1 MSDFNPA
8 LRPGLRLG
16 AYPER
21 HKADMDWLDHGV
33 QSLQGLVSR
42 QGIFQNLPMQR
53 FLKRVNSYSGAASE
67 LSDAELKT
75 RTRELRRLLQQHG
88 LADKTTA
95 EVFALI
101 RESAERCIGKRHYDV
116 QIMGGWTMLQGRLA
130 EIETGEGKTL
140 TATLPACTAAL
151 AGIPVHIITVNDYL
165 VERDAQNMTPLY
177 ERLGLTVGIIT
188 EDMDETARRD
198 AYACDVVYG
207 TNKQI
212 AFDYLRD
219 RIVMRHA
226 PCRLAMQ
233 VESLHDTS
241 SRARR
246 LLMRGL
252 CFAIVDEAD
261 SVLIDEACTPLLISQ
276 TGQENT
282 EMSAQYQE
290 AWLLAGAL
298 DEVEDYVINQATR
311 SVQLTPAG
319 KKHISEMATE
329 SSMHWPLQRH
339 CEELVI
345 KALSAARLYQC
356 DHDYLVKENRVYIID
371 DFTGRVMKDRTWE
384 QGLHQLIEIKEGCD
398 MSAPSETIAR
408 ISYQRFFS
416 RYLHLSGMT
425 GTASE
430 AAAELQS
437 VYDLKVVRIPTHRA
451 SQLKH
456 LKTKLFPTTEAK
468 WQSVVTR
475 VQELHKQGRPVLV
488 GTRTVEDSER
498 IGEMLSRKGLHHK
511 LLNAR
516 QDQEEAALVSDAG
529 KAGSITVATNMAGR
543 GTDIP
548 LGAGVEELGGLH
560 VISVEH
566 NESRRIDRQLFG
578 RCARQGA
585 PGSAESILS
594 LEDEILSRN
603 SPKPLQSLAVKGE
616 KGSALKASWKST
628 LLIAVCQFRSERAL
642 RSRRRTLEHMEEYL
656 GKILSFAGQQD

>member
-21 HKADMDWLDHGV
+21 HKADLDWLDRGV
-33 QSLQGLVSR
+33 QSLHGLLSR
-42 QGIFQNLPMQR
+42 RGIFQAWPMQR
-53 FLKRVNSYSGAASE
+53 FLKRVNRYSGAASE
-67 LSDAELKT
+67 LDDAQLKT
-75 RTRELRRLLQQHG
+75 RTRELGHLLQQHG
-88 LADKTTA
+88 LADRNTA
-95 EVFALI
+95 EIFALI
-101 RESAERCIGKRHYDV
+101 RETSERCLGKRHYDV
-116 QIMGGWTMLQGRLA
+116 QVMGGWTMLQGRLA

-165 VERDAQNMTPLY
+165 VERDAQNMAPLY

-188 EDMDETARRD
+188 EDMDETARRA

-233 VESLHDTS
+233 VETLHDTS

-261 SVLIDEACTPLLISQ
+261 SALIDEACTPLLISQ

-298 DEVEDYVINQATR
+298 DEVEDYVVNQATR
-311 SVQLTPAG
+311 SVQLTPTG
-319 KKHISEMATE
+319 KKHIIEMATE

-430 AAAELQS
+430 ASAELQS

-456 LKTKLFPTTEAK
+456 LQTRLFTTDEAK
-468 WQSVVTR
+468 WQSVMTR
-475 VQELHKQGRPVLV
+475 IQELHKQGRPVLV

-498 IGEMLSRKGLHHK
+498 VGEMLSTRGLPHRV
-511 LLNAR
+511 LNAR
-516 QDQEEAALVSDAG
+516 QNQQEAALVSDAG

-560 VISVEH
+560 VISVER

-603 SPKPLQSLAVKGE
+603 SPKSLRRLAVNGV
-616 KGSALKASWKST
+616 KGSALKIDWKNR

>member
-1 MSDFNPA
+1 VSDFNPA

-21 HKADMDWLDHGV
+21 HKADMDWLDRGV
-33 QSLQGLVSR
+33 QGLQGLVSR
-42 QGIFQNLPMQR
+42 QGIFQNLPMQH
-53 FLKRVNSYSGAASE
+53 FLKRVNSYSGAASK
-67 LSDAELKT
+67 LNDAELET

-101 RESAERCIGKRHYDV
+101 RETAERCLGKRHYDV
-116 QIMGGWTMLQGRLA
+116 QVMGGWTMLQGRLA

-233 VESLHDTS
+233 VETLHDTS

-290 AWLLAGAL
+290 AWLLADAL
-298 DEVEDYVINQATR
+298 NEEEDYVINQATR

-319 KKHISEMATE
+319 KKHISEMAAG

-339 CEELVI
+339 CEELVV

-371 DFTGRVMKDRTWE
+371 GFTGRVMKDRTWE

-451 SQLKH
+451 SKLKH
-456 LKTKLFPTTEAK
+456 LETRMFMTTGEK
-468 WQSVVTR
+468 WQGVMTR
-475 VQELHKQGRPVLV
+475 IQELHKQGRPVLV

-498 IGEMLSRKGLHHK
+498 VGEMLSRKGLPHRV
-511 LLNAR
+511 LNAR
-516 QDQEEAALVSDAG
+516 QDQQEAALVSDAG
-529 KAGSITVATNMAGR
+529 KTGSITVATNMAGR

-548 LGAGVEELGGLH
+548 LGAGVEKLGGLH

-594 LEDEILSRN
+594 LEDDILSRY
-603 SPKPLQSLAVKGE
+603 SPKYLQKLAVNGRKDSDM
-616 KGSALKASWKST
+616 KTVWKNR

>member
-21 HKADMDWLDHGV
+21 HEAKLDWLDRGV
-33 QSLQGLVSR
+33 QRLHGLLSR
-42 QGIFQNLPMQR
+42 QGIFQRLLMRR
-53 FLKRVNSYSGAASE
+53 FLKRVTRYSRTASE
-67 LSDAELKT
+67 LTDTNLQF

-101 RESAERCIGKRHYDV
+101 RESAERCLGTRHYDV
-116 QIMGGWTMLQGRLA
+116 QIMGGWAMLQGRLA

-151 AGIPVHIITVNDYL
+151 AGIPVHVITVNDYL
-165 VERDAQNMTPLY
+165 VERDAQSMAPLY
-177 ERLGLTVGIIT
+177 EFLGLTVGTIT
-188 EDMDETARRD
+188 EDMYETARRA

-226 PCRLAMQ
+226 PCGLAIQ

-241 SRARR
+241 SRASR

-282 EMSAQYQE
+282 EMSARYQQ
-290 AWLLAGAL
+290 AWLLADAL
-298 DEVEDYVINQATR
+298 DETEDYVINQARR
-311 SVQLTPAG
+311 SIQLTPAG
-319 KKHISEMATE
+319 KQHITEMATAG
-329 SSMHWPLQRH
+329 SMHWPLQRH

-398 MSAPSETIAR
+398 LSAPAETIAR

-430 AAAELQS
+430 AAGELQS
-437 VYDLKVVRIPTHRA
+437 VYGLKVVRIPTHRA

-456 LKTKLFPTTEAK
+456 LKTRLFPTTDAK
-468 WQSVVTR
+468 WQSVMTR
-475 VQELHKQGRPVLV
+475 IQELHKQGRPVLV
-488 GTRTVEDSER
+488 GTRSVEDSER
-498 IGEMLSRKGLHHK
+498 ASDMLSK
-511 LLNAR
+511 LRLPHQVLNAR
-516 QDQEEAALVSDAG
+516 QDQQEAALVSDAG

-548 LGAGVEELGGLH
+548 LGAGIEELGGLH

-566 NESRRIDRQLFG
+566 NDSRRIDRQLFG

-594 LEDEILSRN
+594 LEDDILSRY
-603 SPKPLQSLAVKGE
+603 SPKSLQRLAVNGV
-616 KGSALKASWKST
+616 KGSALNAGWKNR

-642 RSRRRTLEHMEEYL
+642 RSRRRSLEQMEEYL

>member
-1 MSDFNPA
+1 VSDFNPA

-21 HKADMDWLDHGV
+21 NKTDLDWLDRGV
-33 QSLQGLVSR
+33 QRLQGLVSR

-53 FLKRVNSYSGAASE
+53 FLKRVNSYAGAASE
-67 LSDAELKT
+67 LDDAELKT
-75 RTRELRRLLQQHG
+75 RTRELGHLLRQHG
-88 LADKTTA
+88 MADKTTA

-101 RESAERCIGKRHYDV
+101 RESAERCLGKRHYDV
-116 QIMGGWTMLQGRLA
+116 QVMGGWTMLQGRLA

-165 VERDAQNMTPLY
+165 VERDAQNMAPLY

-188 EDMDETARRD
+188 EDMDESARRD

-233 VESLHDTS
+233 VESLHDSS
-241 SRARR
+241 SRTRR

-282 EMSAQYQE
+282 EMSARYQE

-339 CEELVI
+339 CEELVV

-371 DFTGRVMKDRTWE
+371 GFTGRVMKDRTWE

-430 AAAELQS
+430 AASELQS

-451 SQLKH
+451 SKLKH
-456 LKTKLFPTTEAK
+456 LETRMFPTTEAK
-468 WQSVVTR
+468 WQGVMTR
-475 VQELHKQGRPVLV
+475 IQELHKQGRPVLV
-488 GTRTVEDSER
+488 GTRTVEDSESV
-498 IGEMLSRKGLHHK
+498 GEMLSRKGLPHRV
-511 LLNAR
+511 LNAR
-516 QDQEEAALVSDAG
+516 QDQQEAALVSDAG

-594 LEDEILSRN
+594 LEDDILSRY
-603 SPKPLQSLAVKGE
+603 SPKSLQRLAVNGG
-616 KGSALKASWKST
+616 KGSDLKADWKNR

-642 RSRRRTLEHMEEYL
+642 RSRRRTLEQMEEYL

>member
-1 MSDFNPA
+1 VSSDIQT

-21 HKADMDWLDHGV
+21 HKADMDWLDRGV
-33 QSLQGLVSR
+33 QRLHGLVSR
-42 QGIFQNLPMQR
+42 QGIFQVLPMQR
-53 FLKRVNSYSGAASE
+53 FLKRVNRYSGAASE
-67 LSDAELKT
+67 LTDAELKT

-101 RESAERCIGKRHYDV
+101 RETAERCLGKRHYDV
-116 QIMGGWTMLQGRLA
+116 QVMGGWTMLQGRLA

-151 AGIPVHIITVNDYL
+151 AGIPVHVITVNDYL
-165 VERDAQNMTPLY
+165 VERDAQNMSPLY
-177 ERLGLTVGIIT
+177 EHLGLTVGIIT
-188 EDMDETARRD
+188 EDMDETARRN

-233 VESLHDTS
+233 VETLHDTS

-282 EMSAQYQE
+282 EMSARYQE

-319 KKHISEMATE
+319 KKHITEMATE

-356 DHDYLVKENRVYIID
+356 DHDYLVKENRVFIID
-371 DFTGRVMKDRTWE
+371 NFTGRVMKDRTWE

-430 AAAELQS
+430 ATAELQS

-451 SQLKH
+451 PQLKH
-456 LKTKLFPTTEAK
+456 LETRLLPTAEAK

-475 VQELHKQGRPVLV
+475 IQELHKQGRPVLV

-498 IGEMLSRKGLHHK
+498 VGEMLSMKGLPHRV
-511 LLNAR
+511 LNAR
-516 QDQEEAALVSDAG
+516 QDQHEATLVSDAG

-566 NESRRIDRQLFG
+566 NESRRIDRQLIG

-594 LEDEILSRN
+594 LEDDILSRY
-603 SPKPLQSLAVKGE
+603 SPKYLQRLAVNGG
-616 KGSALKASWKST
+616 KGSDLKTDWKNK
-628 LLIAVCQFRSERAL
+628 LLIAVCQFRSEIAL